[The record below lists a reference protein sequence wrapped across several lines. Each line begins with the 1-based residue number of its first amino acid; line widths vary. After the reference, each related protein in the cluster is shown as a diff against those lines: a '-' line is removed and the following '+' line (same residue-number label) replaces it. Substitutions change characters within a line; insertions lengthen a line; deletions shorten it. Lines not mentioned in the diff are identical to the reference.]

1 VCEFKDNT
9 PGEHV
14 PVLTEQIAERL
25 SVPQDA
31 VVVDATVGHG
41 GHSLL
46 FGENLGPGGT
56 IIGLDV
62 DEKSLARAQT
72 ALRDLQC
79 EVILV
84 RSNFADLPEVLAE
97 EGYSKVDLIF
107 ADIGF
112 CSAQLNDPKRGFS
125 FQNNMPL
132 DMRLDDRLKV
142 TAEQIVNEYD
152 ETELADLIYKYGEER
167 GSRRIARYIAEFRKT
182 QRIKSTLQLATV
194 ICKALNKFPSPGRR
208 IHPAT
213 KTFQAL
219 RIAVND
225 ELGCLEELLE
235 AAPELLKENGL
246 IAVISFHSLEDR
258 IVKNN
263 FRENKRLQT
272 YEILT
277 KKPINPTDDE
287 ISRNPRARS
296 SKLRIARKI

>member
-1 VCEFKDNT
+1 MCEFKDNT
-9 PGEHV
+9 PSEHI

-25 SVPQDA
+25 SLPQDA

-46 FGENLGPGGT
+46 FGEKLGPGGT

-62 DEKSLARAQT
+62 DENSLARAQT
-72 ALRDLQC
+72 VLGDLKC
-79 EVILV
+79 KVIFV
-84 RSNFADLPEVLAE
+84 RSNFSEISSVLSE
-97 EGYSKVDLIF
+97 HGFDKVDMIF

-125 FQNNMPL
+125 FQTNMPL
-132 DMRLDDRLKV
+132 DMRLDDRLKL
-142 TAEQIVNEYD
+142 TADQIVNTYD
-152 ETELADLIYKYGEER
+152 ETELADIIYQYGEER
-167 GSRRIARYIAEFRKT
+167 GSRRIARYIVEFRKT
-182 QRIKSTLQLATV
+182 QRIKSTLQLANV
-194 ICKALNKFPSPGRR
+194 ICKALNKYPSPGRR

-225 ELGCLEELLE
+225 ELGCLEKLLE
-235 AAPELLKENGL
+235 SAPALLNKNGL
-246 IAVISFHSLEDR
+246 MAVISFHSLEDR

-277 KKPINPTDDE
+277 KKPITPMDE
-287 ISRNPRARS
+287 EILSNPRARS
-296 SKLRIARKI
+296 SKLRIARRI

>member
-1 VCEFKDNT
+1 MWESKDNT
-9 PGEHV
+9 SSEHI

-25 SVPQDA
+25 SVPHDA
-31 VVVDATVGHG
+31 VVVDVTVGHG

-46 FGENLGPGGT
+46 FGEKLGPGGT

-62 DEKSLARAQT
+62 DEKSLARAQI
-72 ALRDLQC
+72 ALNDLEC

-84 RSNFADLPEVLAE
+84 RSNFADLPDVLADE
-97 EGYSKVDLIF
+97 LIGKVDLIF

-125 FQNNMPL
+125 FQQNMPL
-132 DMRLDDRLKV
+132 DMRLDDRLKL
-142 TAEQIVNEYD
+142 TAEQIVNTYD
-152 ETELADLIYKYGEER
+152 ETELADLIYNYGEER

-182 QRIKSTLQLATV
+182 QSIKTTTQLANI
-194 ICKALNKFPSPGRR
+194 ICKALNKYPSPGRR

-225 ELGCLEELLE
+225 ELGCLEKLLE
-235 AAPELLKENGL
+235 DAPELLNKNGL

-263 FRENKRLQT
+263 FRQNKQLQT

-277 KKPINPTDDE
+277 KKPINPMEDE
-287 ISRNPRARS
+287 VSRNPRSRS
-296 SKLRIARKI
+296 SKLRIARRI

>member
-1 VCEFKDNT
+1 MCEFKDNT
-9 PGEHV
+9 PCEHI
-14 PVLTEQIAERL
+14 PVLTEQIAEQL
-25 SVPQDA
+25 SVSQDA

-46 FGENLGPGGT
+46 FGEKLGPGGT

-72 ALRDLQC
+72 ALRDLEC

-84 RSNFADLPEVLAE
+84 RSNFADLGDVLAD

-125 FQNNMPL
+125 FQKNMPL

-142 TAEQIVNEYD
+142 TAEQIVNTYD
-152 ETELADLIYKYGEER
+152 ETELADIIYQYGQER
-167 GSRRIARYIAEFRKT
+167 GSRRIARYIVDFRKT
-182 QRIKSTLQLATV
+182 QRIKSTVQLANLV
-194 ICKALNKFPSPGRR
+194 CKALNKYPSPSRR

-225 ELGCLEELLE
+225 ELVSLGKLLE
-235 AAPELLKENGL
+235 AAPALLNKNGL
-246 IAVISFHSLEDR
+246 MAVISFHSLEDR

-277 KKPINPTDDE
+277 KKPINPTDEE
-287 ISRNPRARS
+287 ISMNPRARS
-296 SKLRIARKI
+296 SKLRIARRI

>member
-1 VCEFKDNT
+1 MCEFKDNT
-9 PGEHV
+9 SCEHI

-46 FGENLGPGGT
+46 FGEKLGPGGT

-62 DEKSLARAQT
+62 DEKSLSRAQT
-72 ALRDLQC
+72 VLSNLKC
-79 EVILV
+79 KVILV
-84 RSNFADLPEVLAE
+84 RSNFADLADVLAD

-125 FQNNMPL
+125 FQQNMPL

-142 TAEQIVNEYD
+142 TAEQIVNDYE
-152 ETELADLIYKYGEER
+152 ETELADIIYQYGQER
-167 GSRRIARYIAEFRKT
+167 GSRRIARYIVDFRKT
-182 QRIKSTLQLATV
+182 QRIKSTVQLANL
-194 ICKALNKFPSPGRR
+194 ICKALNKYPSPGRR

-219 RIAVND
+219 RITVND
-225 ELGCLEELLE
+225 ELASLEKLLE
-235 AAPELLKENGL
+235 AAPALLKENGL
-246 IAVISFHSLEDR
+246 VAVISFHSLEDR
-258 IVKNN
+258 IVKND
-263 FRENKRLQT
+263 FRQNKRLQT

-287 ISRNPRARS
+287 IFRNPRARS
-296 SKLRIARKI
+296 SKLRIARRI

>member
-1 VCEFKDNT
+1 MCEFKDNASS
-9 PGEHV
+9 EHI
-14 PVLTEQIAERL
+14 PVLPDEIAELLR
-25 SVPQDA
+25 VPQDG

-46 FGENLGPGGT
+46 FGKNLGPGGT
-56 IIGLDV
+56 ILGLDV
-62 DEKSLARAQT
+62 DEKSLARARI
-72 ALRDLQC
+72 ALRDLEC

-84 RSNFADLPEVLAE
+84 RSNFANLAEVLADE
-97 EGYSKVDLIF
+97 MLGKVDLIF

-142 TAEQIVNEYD
+142 TAERIVNTYD
-152 ETELADLIYKYGEER
+152 ETELADLIFKYGEER
-167 GSRRIARYIAEFRKT
+167 GSRRIARFIAEFRRT
-182 QRIKSTLQLATV
+182 QRIQGTLQLANL
-194 ICKALNKFPSPGRR
+194 ICKSLNKYPSPGRR

-225 ELGCLEELLE
+225 ELASLEELLE

-277 KKPINPTDDE
+277 KKPINPTDEE
-287 ISRNPRARS
+287 INRNPRSRS
-296 SKLRIARKI
+296 SKLRIARRI